1 MEYQLK
7 LFKKFYAM
15 WEVTSDGCY
24 LSYEITLSYGGSII
38 NNIIMYNNC

>member
-15 WEVTSDGCY
+15 WEVTSDN
-24 LSYEITLSYGGSII
+24 EITLSYGGSII